1 MTCQEVEAILNE
13 LTQSKDGNVDYLRLC
28 ASIISVAN
36 QCQYVAEGNISSI
49 EAQKRVN
56 SRTFTRRPES
66 SRSKRALDKSDS
78 PDSQC
83 LSPYKSDSDD
93 RLEFLSPQ
101 ESYQDSLCLSSSQ
114 NDCRDT
120 PVLLLNHQD
129 CNKVIS
135 RGIFFVED
143 DGRISSHHYTL
154 DLKEDCTVCIS
165 TKAVEVE
172 RFCEVD
178 VEMLLFGEGASGS
191 RSLISSTQFKDKQ
204 GVYWL
209 EANLEKGHYWII
221 PFTTGCWI
229 NPIIDSKDESISL
242 VHTNESRTI
251 TLSTAATEALKK
263 VFENID
269 LDQDGLVSRNEF
281 TLFSLRTSGEMP
293 TDEEWSI
300 VESNFETRS
309 AKLTMDSFLALHE
322 MEVQESGDTGSLNQ
336 TLKLMGYNSD
346 LQLDKAAPFSLSVYT
361 VSSIVSLTPCPVMV
375 DSELINKALCR
386 LAVEKG
392 TAIKVKNLNDLS
404 LHQHQLNHRVTIV
417 VQNKHQI
424 HVVNTSQVMESCTGS
439 SFHHHFLFS
448 LPKSLSN
455 VVIQQSQYNGRC
467 VTSSPT
473 SRCPF
478 VHGQFPLGLVAW
490 IDQYQALTYLSA
502 NKLILHIIVLKLVV
516 AQQASSLF
524 FSLTHHCL
532 VMVCSNNPM
541 VVTHKGTCPDIY
553 SPMAIYHSSHLL
565 GIVHGDIR
573 LVCSCLAMETHRMKL
588 PTNSSYA
595 DVASRGSLELG
606 SMCCNCG
613 QTIFTHFSTRRSRS
627 VA

>member
-1 MTCQEVEAILNE
+1 MEDYWMKFRPLQGAYLWVKNSIASELESKEELMKALYLVGKNPSKERVTKYWLSKTDAISFEEFAKIVDQEPILKVGDLIKAFTFLGGDEYGSISYEKLTYLLTTKRNKMTCQEVEAILNE
-13 LTQSKDGNVDYLRLC
+13 HTQSKDGNVDYLHLC

-66 SRSKRALDKSDS
+66 SRSKSALDKSDS
-78 PDSQC
+78 PVSQC

-114 NDCRDT
+114 NDCQDI
-120 PVLLLNHQD
+120 PVFLLNHQD

-178 VEMLLFGEGASGS
+178 VEILLFGEGASGN

-209 EANLEKGHYWII
+209 EANLEKGRYWII
-221 PFTTGCWI
+221 PFTTGCWM
-229 NPIIDSKDESISL
+229 NSIIDSKDESICL

-251 TLSTAATEALKK
+251 TLSTAAKEALKK

-309 AKLTMDSFLALHE
+309 AKLTVESFLALHE
-322 MEVQESGDTGSLNQ
+322 MEFQESGDIGSLNQ

-417 VQNKHQI
+417 VQNKSHSTVKVRLDCSNSENCSSHQ
-424 HVVNTSQVMESCTGS
+424 H
-439 SFHHHFLFS
+439 S
-448 LPKSLSN
+448 LDCEVDVPPKST
-455 VVIQQSQYNGRC
+455 VVGHHLLQLKPSIPWKVDC
-467 VTSSPT
+467 VPS
-473 SRCPF
+473 
-478 VHGQFPLGLVAW
+478 
-490 IDQYQALTYLSA
+490 
-502 NKLILHIIVLKLVV
+502 LILI
-516 AQQASSLF
+516 
-524 FSLTHHCL
+524 
-532 VMVCSNNPM
+532 
-541 VVTHKGTCPDIY
+541 
-553 SPMAIYHSSHLL
+553 
-565 GIVHGDIR
+565 
-573 LVCSCLAMETHRMKL
+573 
-588 PTNSSYA
+588 
-595 DVASRGSLELG
+595 
-606 SMCCNCG
+606 
-613 QTIFTHFSTRRSRS
+613 
-627 VA
+627 